1 MCRFLRT
8 QRPKKALIALALWLV
23 ALPYGLWL
31 QSGPRILDEGWSW
44 RSSTEGLM
52 MLADAHPMLF
62 GLLNYPLIQLGA
74 SPQMLGY
81 VGAALAALA
90 VPLVYWTFGP
100 IPALV
105 LLFSPALTWAMGYHR
120 HHALVLP
127 VLALY
132 LLALRKDSE
141 TFLLFTASLMALT
154 HFQTQV
160 ILLATLPFYRWE
172 TLLRLILV
180 LGYNPLAWWEFF
192 RLFALVSGGVGVQIA
207 DYRSFLQSV
216 FGSSLL
222 AGLVGVLAGLGAW
235 IGPLYVSTA
244 AVGLTLTLFLAARAA
259 DVYSAPTGLLVAVLV
274 GLGLERLLRRQSL
287 LGLGVMAAVLL
298 GLGSTAWEKTQLIL
312 QQRQAEA
319 RRTLEG
325 PYVVHPGLPDA
336 TLLRLNGYEGI
347 ILCPAERLRVQ

>member
-1 MCRFLRT
+1 MRRFLRA
-8 QRPKKALIALALWLV
+8 QRPEKALTALALWLV
-23 ALPYGLWL
+23 ALSHGLWL
-31 QSGPRILDEGWSW
+31 QSGARILDEAWTW

-52 MLADAHPMLF
+52 MLADTHPMLF
-62 GLLNYPLIQLGA
+62 GLLNYPLIELGA
-74 SPQMLGY
+74 GPQTLGY

-90 VPLVYWTFGP
+90 VPLVYWGFGLL
-100 IPALV
+100 PALV

-120 HHALVLP
+120 HHALALP

-132 LLALRKDSE
+132 LLALKKNAQ

-160 ILLATLPFYRWE
+160 VLLATLPFYRRE

-207 DYRSFLQSV
+207 DYGGFLRSV
-216 FGSSLL
+216 FGSTPL
-222 AGLVGVLAGLGAW
+222 AGLVGALAGLGAW
-235 IGPLYVSTA
+235 TGPPYVSVA

-259 DVYSAPTGLLVAVLV
+259 DVYSAPTGLLLAVLV
-274 GLGLERLLRRQSL
+274 GVGLERLLRRQRL
-287 LGLGVMAAVLL
+287 LGLGVTAAVLL
-298 GLGSTAWEKTQLIL
+298 GLGSTAWEKGQLIL
-312 QQRQAEA
+312 QQREAEA
-319 RRTLEG
+319 RRVLEG
-325 PYVVHPGLPDA
+325 PYVVRPGLPEA

-347 ILCPAERLRVQ
+347 ILCPAERLHVR